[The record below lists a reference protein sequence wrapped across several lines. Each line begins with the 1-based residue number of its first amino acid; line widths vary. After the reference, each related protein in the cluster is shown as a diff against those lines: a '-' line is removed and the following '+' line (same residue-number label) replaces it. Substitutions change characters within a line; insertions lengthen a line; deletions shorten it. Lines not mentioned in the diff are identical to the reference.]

1 MLAHVLCVGFA
12 GFVAYTARPG
22 APDSTLFSWHPTLM
36 TAAFMFLAAE
46 AVMMLSQQSLLGS
59 SAQKSAKVTGHWL
72 LMLLTA
78 ASAVLG
84 FVAIYLTKE
93 QYGKP
98 HLSTPHS
105 MVGAATLCYLLM
117 QLCAGL
123 NLLFPQLISK
133 FIDVRQMGRMHGL
146 SGAMLLLLATLTL
159 LGGVMT
165 DWFQERVPGP
175 AWHMCIACPL
185 IIYGLIATQVLAAKK
200 EKKQS

>member
-1 MLAHVLCVGFA
+1 
-12 GFVAYTARPG
+12 
-22 APDSTLFSWHPTLM
+22 M
-36 TAAFMFLAAE
+36 TSAFMFLAAE
-46 AVMMLSQQSLLGS
+46 AVMMLSDRSLLGS
-59 SAQKSAKVTGHWL
+59 SAHKSAKVTGHWL

-78 ASAVLG
+78 VSAVLG
-84 FVAIYLTKE
+84 FLAIYFTKE
-93 QYGKP
+93 QYGKS

-165 DWFQERVPGP
+165 DWFQDRVPAP
-175 AWHMCIACPL
+175 AWHVCLACPI
-185 IIYGLIATQVLAAKK
+185 IIYGLIATQVLAAKNK
-200 EKKQS
+200 NKQS